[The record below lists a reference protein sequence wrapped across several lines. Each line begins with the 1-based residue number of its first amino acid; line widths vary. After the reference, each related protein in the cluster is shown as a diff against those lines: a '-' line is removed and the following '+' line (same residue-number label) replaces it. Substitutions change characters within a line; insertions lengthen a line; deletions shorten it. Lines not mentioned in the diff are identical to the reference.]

1 VVQMWA
7 GSTACSLT
15 QALLLF
21 GYWFD
26 HSYLLLVTMGMRG
39 VHSQLMLSLTAN
51 QTSREVAFLLPKIAS
66 CGSGV
71 QNHLGEEAAAH
82 RFMSKRC

>member
-1 VVQMWA
+1 MVQMWA
-7 GSTACSLT
+7 GSTACT
-15 QALLLF
+15 ALLLF
-21 GYWFD
+21 GC
-26 HSYLLLVTMGMRG
+26 YLLLVTMWMHG

-71 QNHLGEEAAAH
+71 QNHLGEEVTAH
-82 RFMSKRC
+82 WFI